1 MTAITDDLPAQLI
14 HQEHEGW
21 DALLEGDGGT
31 HFHHA
36 MTPDAVMIVE
46 GDLFDR
52 GAIIVA
58 LQGSTWD
65 SYAMSEHRVIRLGE
79 RAAIL
84 AYRVTGQRDGEP
96 VDLRATTTYVYR
108 EGRWRVG
115 AHQQTRATD

>member
-1 MTAITDDLPAQLI
+1 MTVITDDLPAQLI
-14 HQEHEGW
+14 HQEREGW
-21 DALLEGDGGT
+21 EALLEGEGGT
-31 HFHHA
+31 FFHRA
-36 MTPDAVMIVE
+36 MIPEAIMIVE

-65 SYAMSEHRVIRLGE
+65 SYTLSEQRVIRLGE

-84 AYRVTGQRDGEP
+84 AYRVTGERDGER
-96 VDLRATTTYVYR
+96 VDLHATTTYVYQ

-115 AHQQTRATD
+115 AHQQTRAEI